1 MYIIR
6 AYQTYLRLLRWAS
19 FSPLALKEGSKMH
32 CMQQRPQW
40 VPFRPITCW
49 NQTGVYRG
57 DWNKVWGTCTQ
68 FFAGVPQKIGFV
80 IQFDAQRPLS
90 KLFQLV
96 HFAICDK
103 YAESAA
109 RLCSPFQGEKRFC
122 KIHRSLHEISLSG
135 LMLSPAFKP
144 VHKFFYHL

>member
-6 AYQTYLRLLRWAS
+6 GHKVTYVYCAEHLSLLSLWKKAV
-19 FSPLALKEGSKMH
+19 KCTVCSKGLSG
-32 CMQQRPQW
+32 CPA
-40 VPFRPITCW
+40 FRPITCW
-49 NQTGVYRG
+49 NQTCVYRG

-68 FFAGVPQKIGFV
+68 FLAGVPQKIGFV
-80 IQFDAQRPLS
+80 IHFDAQKPLS

-96 HFAICDK
+96 HFAICDV
-103 YAESAA
+103 ESAA

-135 LMLSPAFKP
+135 SMLSPAFKP